1 MKKVKVNWCETH
13 YYEAE
18 IEIPDNLSY
27 EDEVDWVVNNTDD
40 WGLAWREPY
49 EISTDWDSFE
59 VEDVED

>member
-18 IEIPDNLSY
+18 IEILDNLSY
-27 EDEVDWVVNNTDD
+27 EDEVDLVVNNMDD
-40 WGLAWREPY
+40 WGADRIQPY

-59 VEDVED
+59 VEDVEE